1 MKNSQQS
8 QSPQS
13 ITPNSG
19 IMNVYEDLLFR
30 YPDVIPQDIKDNFA
44 KKITNNSADKINIE
58 LPSLDPKTNYT
69 FTQIDGM
76 YFLGKSFVN
85 EDGKKQF
92 TGFTKVSNTDL
103 VFEGS
108 YFDSDKVQEKNFI
121 GKFINA
127 TDPSFDVINQGS
139 KISLVALHPQHLKQA
154 LTDKK
159 LPEVK
164 SSTHKTME
172 SKVVGERDNF
182 LRNLVERESKS
193 NIPADTKEEKKP
205 LVEQELE
212 SNIPADTKEEKK
224 PSIFTSIGKKFNQ
237 FFKGAYSSHS
247 SSIFSRRSEKVAPAP
262 AQGPES
268 VKAGAQ
274 STILK
279 TIAPKPTEISN
290 SYAPPPSTTSH
301 AQRLSARGGGGRTL

>member
-58 LPSLDPKTNYT
+58 LSSLDPKTNYT

-193 NIPADTKEEKKP
+193 NIPAF
-205 LVEQELE
+205 
-212 SNIPADTKEEKK
+212 TKEEKK

-268 VKAGAQ
+268 VKAGESQ
-274 STILK
+274 STMLN
-279 TIAPKPTEISN
+279 TIIPKPMEIST

-301 AQRLSARGGGGRTL
+301 AQRLSTRVGGGRS